1 MEVVLKMCRYD
12 YLEFTDAR
20 GGKVRYDTKIGTEK
34 WPKVGSHI
42 QRSCLKDHFIT
53 EGVVIEYIRCH
64 GPCTHTLLF
73 WCFVCSIRR

>member
-34 WPKVGSHI
+34 WPKVGS
-42 QRSCLKDHFIT
+42 QTQPSSLKDKFIT
-53 EGVVIEYIRCH
+53 GGVV
-64 GPCTHTLLF
+64 
-73 WCFVCSIRR
+73 V